1 MCSVCNLSFHL
12 TIWGKEP
19 LWWRGPWELAST
31 CWSDCLQR
39 ETCRSYHG
47 SRVTVIK
54 SWCCTVVLLE
64 ESLEVESERAP
75 LIVKDEMQDR
85 HQITATQLHAET
97 WRCRI
102 RFRRTL
108 GNNDSDG
115 TRTELDL
122 LLPWQSRGLCRIM
135 DSLRQ
140 RDKKS
145 AVVGFLQG
153 MWGSQPWSGKGEK
166 HVLKVSFQ
174 LNKVH
179 WYALHI
185 RNIWMP
191 FNFKIQPHNPSDNVL
206 ASISWG
212 AAQWA

>member
-12 TIWGKEP
+12 TIWGQEP

-108 GNNDSDG
+108 GNSAFRWDKNWIRLASAMTVTG
-115 TRTELDL
+115 FVSHYGFFAPKGQEECSSWF
-122 LLPWQSRGLCRIM
+122 PSRNVGI
-135 DSLRQ
+135 
-140 RDKKS
+140 S
-145 AVVGFLQG
+145 AV
-153 MWGSQPWSGKGEK
+153 E
-166 HVLKVSFQ
+166 
-174 LNKVH
+174 
-179 WYALHI
+179 
-185 RNIWMP
+185 R
-191 FNFKIQPHNPSDNVL
+191 
-206 ASISWG
+206 
-212 AAQWA
+212 